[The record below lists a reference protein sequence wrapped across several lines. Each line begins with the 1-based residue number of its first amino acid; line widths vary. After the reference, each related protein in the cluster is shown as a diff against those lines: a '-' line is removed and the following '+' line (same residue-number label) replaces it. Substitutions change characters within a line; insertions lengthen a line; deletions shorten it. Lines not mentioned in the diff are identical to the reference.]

1 MIAKDL
7 ISIYRVIKM
16 CDRLCCDFPITKC
29 WLICCFFAA
38 AQRSSNSKT
47 WQVDY
52 RRVFRLMA
60 RVWTRY
66 SCCQNP
72 LFSTSKKQK
81 NYSSSI
87 FINLKHSFSWWLII
101 RFLLKDI
108 SCCTII
114 CRKEEDKLNK
124 NKKYRRK
131 KLFKLS

>member
-1 MIAKDL
+1 MLQRNIKMIAKDL

-52 RRVFRLMA
+52 RSVFRLMA

-66 SCCQNP
+66 SCCQI
-72 LFSTSKKQK
+72 
-81 NYSSSI
+81 YSSAPATKKKELILNFHQFQTFI
-87 FINLKHSFSWWLII
+87 FVVAHHSFFVERYFMLHNNMP
-101 RFLLKDI
+101 K
-108 SCCTII
+108 
-114 CRKEEDKLNK
+114 
-124 NKKYRRK
+124 RRRQTK
-131 KLFKLS
+131 